1 MNMQLPLNAMLKE
14 GVLLLNLGSPNSP
27 EVPEVRRYLRE
38 FLMDGRVMDA
48 PWPVRFCVVNFGI
61 LPKRPIQSSE
71 AYKAV
76 WTKEGSPLI
85 VSSRR
90 IQAALQARLD
100 IPVELAM
107 RYQNPSIES
116 AIRNLVKLGVSN
128 LLVIPLFPH
137 YAMSSYETA
146 AERAREVARKI
157 SPGMKVEVVP
167 PYYDAPEYVSA
178 LVASASRYLEQ
189 NRDYLLF
196 SFHGLPERHLRKADP
211 TKCHCMKVQNCC
223 EIPSPAHATCYRA
236 QCLKTVR
243 AFVRATELPKGSYS
257 VAFQSRLGREPWM
270 QPYTD
275 KEIERLAKAGVK
287 RLAVVCPA
295 FISDCLETLEEIGI
309 RGREI
314 FQEAGGEE
322 LTLVPC
328 LNDHPDWIDALQGM
342 VDSFQNRVDFK
353 KNEAVLHAC

>member
-1 MNMQLPLNAMLKE
+1 MQRPRNPMTKE
-14 GVLLLNLGSPNSP
+14 GVLLLNLGSPDSP
-27 EVPEVRRYLRE
+27 EVPDVRRYLRE

-48 PWPVRFCVVNFGI
+48 PWPVRFGVVNFGI

-71 AYKAV
+71 AYKAI
-76 WTKEGSPLI
+76 WTVEGSPLI

-90 IQAALQARLD
+90 IQAALQDRLD

-107 RYQNPSIES
+107 RYQNPSIEG
-116 AIRNLVKLGVSN
+116 AIRNLAKLGVKN

-157 SPGMKVEVVP
+157 SPSMKVEVVP
-167 PYYDAPEYVSA
+167 PYYDAPAYVSA

-189 NRDYLLF
+189 NHDYLLF

-223 EIPSPAHATCYRA
+223 EMPSPAHATCYRA
-236 QCLKTVR
+236 QCFKTVR
-243 AFVRATELPKGSYS
+243 AFVRATELPEGSYS

-287 RLAVVCPA
+287 RLAVICPA
-295 FISDCLETLEEIGI
+295 FISDCLETLEEIGM

-314 FQEAGGEE
+314 FQKAGGDE

-342 VDSFQNRVDFK
+342 VDSFQNGVDPK
-353 KNEAVLHAC
+353 KKEAVLQAC

>member
-1 MNMQLPLNAMLKE
+1 MHRSPELMSKQ
-14 GVLLLNLGSPNSP
+14 GVLLLNLGSPDSP
-27 EVPEVRRYLRE
+27 DVSDVRRYLRE

-48 PWPVRFCVVNFGI
+48 PWPIRFGVVHFGI
-61 LPKRPIQSSE
+61 LPKRPKHSAE
-71 AYKAV
+71 AYRSI
-76 WTKEGSPLI
+76 WTDQGSPLI

-90 IQAALQARLD
+90 IQAALQERLD

-107 RYQNPSIES
+107 RYQNPRIENSIQ
-116 AIRNLVKLGVSN
+116 KLADGGVTN

-146 AERAREVARKI
+146 AERAREVARKRA
-157 SPGMKVEVVP
+157 PQMKLKIVP
-167 PYYDAPEYVSA
+167 PYYDQPAYIAA

-189 NRDYLLF
+189 NHDHMLF
-196 SFHGLPERHLRKADP
+196 SFHGLPERHLRKADN
-211 TKCHCMKVQNCC
+211 TGCHCMKVQNCC
-223 EIPSPAHATCYRA
+223 EVPSPAHATCYRA

-243 AFVRATELPKGSYS
+243 SFVRATDLPEGSYS

-275 KEIERLAKAGVK
+275 IEIERLAKAGVK
-287 RLAVVCPA
+287 RLAVICPA

-309 RGREI
+309 RGRET
-314 FQEAGGEE
+314 FLQAGGEE

-328 LNDHPDWIDALQGM
+328 LNDHPEWITALEEM
-342 VDSFQNRVDFK
+342 VEQFK
-353 KNEAVLHAC
+353 KRLEERSPLQTAKAA